1 MSRKNYT
8 LAGCC
13 DSAPVVSSDAP
24 GVTLY
29 LQKGNAMENEELVV
43 RIRNRIDAAECMAQL
58 WQQNRAF
65 VAKIA
70 KRYAAYED
78 IEDLM
83 QEGFI
88 GLCNAVECYDPDG
101 GAKFLTYAAYWIQ
114 QAMVRYMS
122 KYSSVVELPQD
133 IRTKIN
139 RLRKFEREY
148 TAEWGREP
156 TEKEIQL
163 YFDYSRKEYQLLVES
178 QSIGNLKSID
188 GLVPG
193 TDDLTVGELVADPA
207 NQYEDLIDQI
217 EQQELS
223 GTLWNLVD
231 TLPEEQRDVV
241 RTQYREDLT
250 LPQVSDRLGMD
261 YRAVKTARARAFRE
275 LRKPHYTNKLSRF
288 LPDRALSLAYS
299 GGVESYNRTW
309 TSSTEMAAFKDLGW

>member
-1 MSRKNYT
+1 
-8 LAGCC
+8 
-13 DSAPVVSSDAP
+13 
-24 GVTLY
+24 
-29 LQKGNAMENEELVV
+29 MENEELVT
-43 RIRNRIDAAECMAQL
+43 RIRNRIDTAECMKQL

-78 IEDLM
+78 IDDLI

-88 GLCNAVECYDPDG
+88 GLCNAVECYDSDG

-114 QAMVRYMS
+114 QAMLRYMA

-133 IRTKIN
+133 VRTKIN

-156 TEKEIQL
+156 TEKEIRL
-163 YFDYSRKEYQLLVES
+163 YFGYSRKEYQLLVES
-178 QSIGNLKSID
+178 QSIGNLESID

-288 LPDRALSLAYS
+288 LPDRALSLAY
-299 GGVESYNRTW
+299 GGGAESYNRTW
-309 TSSTEMAAFKDLGW
+309 TSSTERAAFKDLGW

>member
-1 MSRKNYT
+1 MT
-8 LAGCC
+8 
-13 DSAPVVSSDAP
+13 
-24 GVTLY
+24 
-29 LQKGNAMENEELVV
+29 NEELVT
-43 RIRNRIDAAECMAQL
+43 RIRNRIDTAECMKQL

-78 IEDLM
+78 IDDLI

-88 GLCNAVECYDPDG
+88 GLCNAVECYDSDG

-114 QAMVRYMS
+114 QAMLRYLA

-139 RLRKFEREY
+139 RFRKFEREY

-156 TEKEIQL
+156 TEKEIRL
-163 YFDYSRKEYQLLVES
+163 YFGYSRKEYQLLVES
-178 QSIGNLKSID
+178 QSIGNLESID

-223 GTLWNLVD
+223 DTLWNLVD

-241 RTQYREDLT
+241 RTQYQEDLT

-288 LPDRALSLAYS
+288 LPDRVLSLAYG

-309 TSSTEMAAFKDLGW
+309 TSSTERAAFKDLGW